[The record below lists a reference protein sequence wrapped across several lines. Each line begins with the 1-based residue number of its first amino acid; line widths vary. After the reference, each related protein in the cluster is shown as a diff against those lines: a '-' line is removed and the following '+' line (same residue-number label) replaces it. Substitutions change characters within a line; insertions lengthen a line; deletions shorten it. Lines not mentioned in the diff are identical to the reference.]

1 MIAEADGV
9 NRRLIGALLRV
20 PYQEGVR
27 QVYQGLAS
35 AGYAD
40 LRPAHMAVFQH
51 INEVAGSRLTALADS
66 AQMTKQSMAYLVDH
80 LEKRGYV
87 QRVRDPADGR
97 ARLIVL
103 TERGKG
109 VMAAGRA
116 LVRAVEDEWA
126 ARYLSKRDM
135 KQLRQLLKQL
145 VAGLEGTPPRG

>member
-1 MIAEADGV
+1 MIGEADGA

-27 QVYQGLAS
+27 YVHRGLAE
-35 AGYAD
+35 AGYGD
-40 LRPAHMAVFQH
+40 LRQAHMAVFQH
-51 INEVAGSRLTALADS
+51 INEVAGSRLTALAEA
-66 AQMTKQSMAYLVDH
+66 AQMTKQSMAYLVEH
-80 LEKRGYV
+80 LEKRGYL

-109 VMAAGRA
+109 VMAAGRT

-145 VAGLEGTPPRG
+145 VAGLEGTRA

>member
-1 MIAEADGV
+1 VIAEADGV

-27 QVYQGLAS
+27 YVHRGLAE

-40 LRPAHMAVFQH
+40 IRPAHMAVFQH
-51 INEVAGSRLTALADS
+51 INEAAGSRLTALAEA
-66 AQMTKQSMAYLVDH
+66 AQMTKQSMAYLVEH
-80 LEKRGYV
+80 LEERGYV

-97 ARLIVL
+97 
-103 TERGKG
+103 T
-109 VMAAGRA
+109 

-145 VAGLEGTPPRG
+145 VTGLEGARPRT

>member
-1 MIAEADGV
+1 MISEADGA

-20 PYQEGVR
+20 PYEEGVR
-27 QVYQGLAS
+27 YVHRGLAE
-35 AGYAD
+35 AGYGD

-51 INEVAGSRLTALADS
+51 INEVAGSRLTALAEA
-66 AQMTKQSMAYLVDH
+66 AQMTKQSMAYLVEH
-80 LEKRGYV
+80 LEKRGYL

-109 VMAAGRA
+109 VMAAGRT

-145 VAGLEGTPPRG
+145 VAGLEGTRA

>member
-1 MIAEADGV
+1 MIGEADGV

-27 QVYQGLAS
+27 YVHRGLRE
-35 AGYAD
+35 AGYDD

-51 INEVAGSRLTALADS
+51 INGAAGSRLTGLADA
-66 AQMTKQSMAYLVDH
+66 AQMTKQSMAYLVEH
-80 LEKRGYV
+80 LEERGYV

-109 VMAAGRA
+109 VMAIGRT

-145 VAGLEGTPPRG
+145 VAGLEGTTRP